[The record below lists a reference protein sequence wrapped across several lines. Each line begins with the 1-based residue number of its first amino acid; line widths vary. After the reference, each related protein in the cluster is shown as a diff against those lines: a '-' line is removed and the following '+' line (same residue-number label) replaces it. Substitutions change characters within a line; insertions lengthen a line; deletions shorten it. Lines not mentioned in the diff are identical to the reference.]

1 VIIERASLSSSPTT
15 LLYQLREESQCL
27 LMFIVWFSLKNLLAD
42 FGKQNLWTEY
52 LSIIY
57 TYNKTISKVSAC
69 ILFKGMKYL
78 LLRRTSSIHTTL
90 IGNIV
95 N

>member
-57 TYNKTISKVSAC
+57 T
-69 ILFKGMKYL
+69 
-78 LLRRTSSIHTTL
+78 
-90 IGNIV
+90 
-95 N
+95 